1 MNTKKLFGILLLVL
15 GIVLLGL
22 VAVSVTLNMA
32 QTGPWAYKITTYRP
46 PFYAHGLWMVLFIA
60 FGVSSLL
67 GGSLMLAFS
76 RYD

>member
-1 MNTKKLFGILLLVL
+1 MNMKKLFGILLLVL
-15 GIVLLGL
+15 GIVFLGL

-32 QTGPWAYKITTYRP
+32 QTGPWAYKIATYRP
-46 PFYAHGLWMVLFIA
+46 PIYAHGLWMVLFIVLGA
-60 FGVSSLL
+60 SSLL